1 MESLLYGIHSE
12 ARLIMERLFCC
23 VLSGLKVSFMVIYL
37 MSHDSYNGLFF
48 FFFFFLQSPHKKKF
62 YVLSMFP
69 YPSGRLHM
77 GHVRVYT
84 ISDTIGHFQK
94 MRGHQVCQLLFYS
107 FILFCFSLLPSLLKP
122 NMLCSHSSSCLAVP
136 YLESWELFSFKFA
149 DSVSKLQWFMANT
162 EIP

>member
-1 MESLLYGIHSE
+1 MWWAAIPVLISLMESLLYGIHSE
-12 ARLIMERLFCC
+12 ARLIMERLLCC
-23 VLSGLKVSFMVIYL
+23 VLSGLKVSFMVICL
-37 MSHDSYNGLFF
+37 MSHDSITASSSS
-48 FFFFFLQSPHKKKF
+48 FFFLQSPHKKKF

-107 FILFCFSLLPSLLKP
+107 FILLCFCLVPSLLKP

-136 YLESWELFSFKFA
+136 YFRVPRA
-149 DSVSKLQWFMANT
+149 V
-162 EIP
+162 

>member
-1 MESLLYGIHSE
+1 MSSYSCSHQFNGVSVVWDSFRGQADNGEALLLCAFRIKSQFYG
-12 ARLIMERLFCC
+12 
-23 VLSGLKVSFMVIYL
+23 L
-37 MSHDSYNGLFF
+37 MSHDSYNNLF

-107 FILFCFSLLPSLLKP
+107 FLLFLPSLLKP
-122 NMLCSHSSSCLAVP
+122 NMLCSHLSSCLAVP
-136 YLESWELFSFKFA
+136 YFRVPRA
-149 DSVSKLQWFMANT
+149 V
-162 EIP
+162 

>member
-1 MESLLYGIHSE
+1 MSSYSCSHQFNGVSVVWDSFRGQTDNEEAPLLCAFRIKSQFYGH
-12 ARLIMERLFCC
+12 
-23 VLSGLKVSFMVIYL
+23 LSHVSWF
-37 MSHDSYNGLFF
+37 YNGLF

-107 FILFCFSLLPSLLKP
+107 FILFCFCLVPSLLKP

-136 YLESWELFSFKFA
+136 YFRVPRA
-149 DSVSKLQWFMANT
+149 V
-162 EIP
+162 